1 MGFVGEKEGK
11 AAIYQHFGRFL
22 NREKYS
28 YQVIIDGN
36 IFPVVGEVKD

>member
-11 AAIYQHFGRFL
+11 AAIYQHSRNFL